1 MVVYEPIPGAV
12 AAVES
17 AVAVVAAVAVVVVVV
32 AVVAVVAVVGVVAA
46 AVAAAAV
53 AAWVSVAGELRGY
66 GEIEFAEAVTVVK
79 QSAAKQLVMDRDWRR
94 WAT

>member
-17 AVAVVAAVAVVVVVV
+17 AVAVVAAVVVVVV
-32 AVVAVVAVVGVVAA
+32 VVAVVGVVAA
-46 AVAAAAV
+46 AVAAAA